1 MNGSTIKIIGGIH
14 ANDDIQ
20 ITGGGLGNVVTG
32 TVTLGGDSNIVNTS
46 MYPSSGNPVSVVPK
60 EYPIELEFADFL
72 TGGWAYDAIMAKD
85 PDAYH
90 LFPMVEQPV
99 SKQNFINKG
108 WLDNNIFEPG
118 VYVSAAGFKF
128 SGSTGDDLVG
138 DGVTFIS
145 LGSID
150 FSSRRSMLRPYFSGL
165 LMFTEGWG
173 NYCDNN
179 PVIKMS
185 GSSVNWGGII
195 FAPYGNVNMSFSN
208 SSTFFGSVI
217 AGTVDISGSSSMII
231 YDPRYLPPDADTIQ
245 LGD

>member
-1 MNGSTIKIIGGIH
+1 
-14 ANDDIQ
+14 
-20 ITGGGLGNVVTG
+20 
-32 TVTLGGDSNIVNTS
+32 
-46 MYPSSGNPVSVVPK
+46 
-60 EYPIELEFADFL
+60 
-72 TGGWAYDAIMAKD
+72 
-85 PDAYH
+85 
-90 LFPMVEQPV
+90 
-99 SKQNFINKG
+99 
-108 WLDNNIFEPG
+108 
-118 VYVSAAGFKF
+118 
-128 SGSTGDDLVG
+128 
-138 DGVTFIS
+138 
-145 LGSID
+145 
-150 FSSRRSMLRPYFSGL
+150 MLRPYFSGL